1 MSAAHIFCY
10 HIPSIKSVVVFQQPA
25 GIQWGFACFQISVS
39 SLQSSN
45 MAALLLAET
54 HSLGDSVYCLN
65 AAQGGQWKIGN
76 LDPRQEADW
85 FGNHQSAT
93 NV

>member
-25 GIQWGFACFQISVS
+25 GIQWGFLCQRNKRFACFQISVS

-54 HSLGDSVYCLN
+54 HSLGYSVYCLN
-65 AAQGGQWKIGN
+65 AAQGGQ
-76 LDPRQEADW
+76 
-85 FGNHQSAT
+85 
-93 NV
+93 

>member
-25 GIQWGFACFQISVS
+25 GIQWGFLFQRNKRFACFQISVS

-65 AAQGGQWKIGN
+65 AAQGGQ
-76 LDPRQEADW
+76 
-85 FGNHQSAT
+85 
-93 NV
+93 